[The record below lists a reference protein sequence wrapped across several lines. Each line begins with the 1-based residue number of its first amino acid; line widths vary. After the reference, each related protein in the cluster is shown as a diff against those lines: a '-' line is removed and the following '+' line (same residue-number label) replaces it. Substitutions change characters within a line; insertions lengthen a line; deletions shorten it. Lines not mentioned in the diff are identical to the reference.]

1 MLDANGLPD
10 SPGDISLAMREVNLT
25 LALAPKVLIISI
37 ASQMSSPFC
46 KRRRSSESAFT
57 LAEVLIAI
65 AVCVMFGA
73 AAFATN
79 ERLLIALKSQKETTA
94 ATMVLQQRME
104 TFRAT
109 AFSNIGTASYVQANI
124 VASPTGSEAPL
135 GNLTE
140 TVTVSKYVGDP
151 AVGSGT
157 NTIVRDSSNPSGTI
171 TSTNGNL
178 KGMTWGL
185 LRVDI
190 LLSWT
195 GANGRTRSR
204 QLSSLFGIGNIAP

>member
-1 MLDANGLPD
+1 
-10 SPGDISLAMREVNLT
+10 
-25 LALAPKVLIISI
+25 
-37 ASQMSSPFC
+37 MSSPFS
-46 KRRRSSESAFT
+46 KRRGSSDSAFT

-79 ERLLIALKSQKETTA
+79 QRLLVALKSQKETTA

-104 TFRAT
+104 TFRST

-124 VASPTGSEAPL
+124 VANPTGSEAPL

-140 TVTVSKYVGDP
+140 TVTVSEYLGDP

-157 NTIVRDSSNPSGTI
+157 NTIVRNSSNPSGNI
-171 TSTNGNL
+171 TSTNSSL
-178 KGMTWGL
+178 ATMKWGL

-195 GANGRTRSR
+195 SANGRKRAR

>member
-1 MLDANGLPD
+1 
-10 SPGDISLAMREVNLT
+10 
-25 LALAPKVLIISI
+25 
-37 ASQMSSPFC
+37 MSFTSNTE
-46 KRRRSSESAFT
+46 RAFT

-65 AVCVMFGA
+65 AVCVFFGA

-104 TFRAT
+104 TFRST

-124 VASPTGSEAPL
+124 VANPTGSEAPL

-140 TVTVSKYVGDP
+140 TVTVSMYVGDP
-151 AVGSGT
+151 AVGSAT
-157 NTIVRDSSNPSGTI
+157 NTIVRDSSHPSGNI
-171 TSTNGNL
+171 TSTNSNL
-178 KGMTWGL
+178 AKMTWGL

-195 GANGRTRSR
+195 SANGRTRSR

>member
-1 MLDANGLPD
+1 
-10 SPGDISLAMREVNLT
+10 
-25 LALAPKVLIISI
+25 
-37 ASQMSSPFC
+37 MSFT
-46 KRRRSSESAFT
+46 SSTQRAFT

-65 AVCVMFGA
+65 AVCVLFGA

-104 TFRAT
+104 TFRST

-124 VASPTGSEAPL
+124 VANPTGSEAPL
-135 GNLTE
+135 RNLTE
-140 TVTVSKYVGDP
+140 TVTVGVYPSD
-151 AVGSGT
+151 GSAT
-157 NTIVRDSSNPSGTI
+157 NTIVRNSYNPSGNI
-171 TSTNGNL
+171 TSTNSGL
-178 KGMTWGL
+178 RTMTSGL

-195 GANGRTRSR
+195 GANGRARSR

>member
-1 MLDANGLPD
+1 
-10 SPGDISLAMREVNLT
+10 
-25 LALAPKVLIISI
+25 
-37 ASQMSSPFC
+37 MSFTSNTQ
-46 KRRRSSESAFT
+46 RAFT

-65 AVCVMFGA
+65 AVCALFGA

-124 VASPTGSEAPL
+124 VANPTGSEVPL
-135 GNLTE
+135 GNLIE
-140 TVTVSKYVGDP
+140 TVTVGLYPPD
-151 AVGSGT
+151 GSAT
-157 NTIVRDSSNPSGTI
+157 NTIVRNSSNPSGNI
-171 TSTNGNL
+171 TSTNSNL
-178 KGMTWGL
+178 ATMKSGL

-195 GANGRTRSR
+195 SANGRTRAR